1 MSWAI
6 LFVAIVFEVAG
17 TLTLKFTEGMTRLW
31 PTVLMF
37 AFYLISLF
45 GLSTAV
51 ARIPVGTA
59 YAVWSAVGTL
69 MVFILGVLWFKEQV
83 TVLRCVSAVLIVI
96 GVAGLYLTSAEEIV
110 NHSSDKSHD
119 EQPR

>member
-1 MSWAI
+1 VSWAI

-37 AFYLISLF
+37 AFYLVSLF

-69 MVFILGVLWFKEQV
+69 MVFVLGVLWFKEQV

-96 GVAGLYLTSAEEIV
+96 GVAGLYLTSAQEIV
-110 NHSSDKSHD
+110 DHGPDKSHD